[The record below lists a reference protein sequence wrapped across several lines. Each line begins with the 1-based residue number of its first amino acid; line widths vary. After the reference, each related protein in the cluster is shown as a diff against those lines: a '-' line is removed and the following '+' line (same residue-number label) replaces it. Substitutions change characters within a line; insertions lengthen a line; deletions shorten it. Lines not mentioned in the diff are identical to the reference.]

1 MDEHKPQEQAPEKVP
16 ARRKSGRMRG
26 WKASILACV
35 TCILVTALVTSMIFV
50 GKFGGSSN
58 YKLALKFAQV
68 KQVVDKDYI
77 GDADD
82 TAISDAS
89 SSAIISAIGDK
100 WSYYMTAEEYK
111 AYQMYSNNE
120 YAGIGVTIQLD
131 DKTKGFRITAVT
143 SDSPAAKAGLKQGN
157 IITAIDGEDVTG
169 KTLSDVQSTIRAKL
183 NKTLKLTIQDSA
195 GKSQTVTLD
204 CTVIYTDP
212 VTYKLM
218 DNGVGYI
225 QIRNFE
231 TGGGS
236 RAVQAVDKLLDLG
249 AKSLVFDLRDN
260 PGGLLSELITILDH
274 LLPQGDL
281 FVSVD
286 GNGKETVT
294 QSNTYSAAEFF
305 AAALQEYD
313 WATIVGQNT
322 TGKGR
327 SQTTIALPDGSAV
340 HISSRKYLTPNRV
353 DLSEQG
359 GLVPDVVVAPA
370 ADSDVDAQLEAAI
383 AALR

>member
-1 MDEHKPQEQAPEKVP
+1 MLFIDFK
-16 ARRKSGRMRG
+16 
-26 WKASILACV
+26 
-35 TCILVTALVTSMIFV
+35 FV
-50 GKFGGSSN
+50 
-58 YKLALKFAQV
+58 
-68 KQVVDKDYI
+68 I
-77 GDADD
+77 PDD
-82 TAISDAS
+82 TINYFEA
-89 SSAIISAIGDK
+89 
-100 WSYYMTAEEYK
+100 
-111 AYQMYSNNE
+111 
-120 YAGIGVTIQLD
+120 
-131 DKTKGFRITAVT
+131 
-143 SDSPAAKAGLKQGN
+143 AGLKTQKMF
-157 IITAIDGEDVTG
+157 
-169 KTLSDVQSTIRAKL
+169 KTLFRPTFIKST
-183 NKTLKLTIQDSA
+183 
-195 GKSQTVTLD
+195 
-204 CTVIYTDP
+204 
-212 VTYKLM
+212 
-218 DNGVGYI
+218 
-225 QIRNFE
+225 
-231 TGGGS
+231 
-236 RAVQAVDKLLDLG
+236 
-249 AKSLVFDLRDN
+249 LRDVIFSN
-260 PGGLLSELITILDH
+260 RRFILHLDH

-294 QSNTYSAAEFF
+294 QSDSVCVKVPMAVIVNGNTYSAAEFF

>member
-1 MDEHKPQEQAPEKVP
+1 MDEHKPQEQASEKVP
-16 ARRKSGRMRG
+16 ARRKSGRMHG
-26 WKASILACV
+26 WRASILACV
-35 TCILVTALVTSMIFV
+35 ICILVTALVTSMIFV

-143 SDSPAAKAGLKQGN
+143 SDSPAAKAGLQQGD

-212 VTYKLM
+212 VAYKLM
-218 DNGVGYI
+218 DNGVGYV

-236 RAVQAVDKLLDLG
+236 PYPKFG
-249 AKSLVFDLRDN
+249 ARGRQ
-260 PGGLLSELITILDH
+260 PCR
-274 LLPQGDL
+274 
-281 FVSVD
+281 
-286 GNGKETVT
+286 
-294 QSNTYSAAEFF
+294 
-305 AAALQEYD
+305 
-313 WATIVGQNT
+313 
-322 TGKGR
+322 TG
-327 SQTTIALPDGSAV
+327 
-340 HISSRKYLTPNRV
+340 SR
-353 DLSEQG
+353 
-359 GLVPDVVVAPA
+359 
-370 ADSDVDAQLEAAI
+370 
-383 AALR
+383 